1 MDFPEGSFFIR
12 NVASDLMLD
21 VKGASTQPGA
31 GIVLEDRNTS
41 GTANSQLWKYD
52 NGFIV
57 NVNSGLVLEVPGFEG
72 GGNIRPGSALAQADK
87 REQPDSLNQL
97 WAYNYEHLMPYD
109 PKVCVQGQGGETSAG
124 TEVVADH
131 LIMHELTQQW
141 MLDPQ

>member
-12 NVASDLMLD
+12 NVASDLVLD
-21 VKGASTQPGA
+21 VKGAGTQSGA
-31 GIVLEDRNTS
+31 GIVLERRKAG
-41 GTANSQLWKYD
+41 GTTDSQLWKYD

-57 NVNSGLVLEVPGFEG
+57 NLNSGLVLEVPGFEG
-72 GGNIRPGSALAQADK
+72 GGSIQPGTSLAQADK

-109 PKVCVQGQGGETSAG
+109 PKVCIQGQGGETKAG
-124 TEVVADH
+124 TEVVADR
-131 LIMHELTQQW
+131 LVLHEIEQQW